1 MSTPSRISAGFGQL
15 ARLLVHSGKGA
26 LPSKGPKSSEGGPPP
41 PRDGFRT
48 QTSPP
53 QQHPSL
59 GGQERVPVRKV
70 AELIPPGLEKVASR
84 AELGQR
90 FGSDA
95 ALLAG
100 LLKPSQLPSTERAT
114 RLWTFFA
121 AYAQAAAAQPPQK
134 EAQAAFRDALK
145 GQGFAELRDA
155 RTGQDGVT
163 QGLWVL
169 SAKTPEE
176 ARERVAS
183 VQLEPPPEVLH
194 SEAAQRKEGA
204 AEPAY
209 ASSQRGTEALR
220 GGPPPPRTQASE
232 GPPSELDEALSPDE
246 ARARRSNR
254 RLGPMMLW
262 NVLHGFRSEAED
274 GAVAQGQWDRMAFG
288 AMLALV
294 AIALVVV
301 ALVSL

>member
-1 MSTPSRISAGFGQL
+1 MSTTSRIAAGFGQL

-26 LPSKGPKSSEGGPPP
+26 LPPKGPKSSEGGLPP

-48 QTSPP
+48 QPSVP

-59 GGQERVPVRKV
+59 GGQERAPVRKV
-70 AELIPPGLEKVASR
+70 AELIPPGLEKVATQV
-84 AELGQR
+84 ELGQR

-95 ALLAG
+95 ALLAAH
-100 LLKPSQLPSTERAT
+100 LKPSQLPSTERAT

-169 SAKTPEE
+169 SARTPEE

-183 VQLEPPPEVLH
+183 VRLEPPPEVLH
-194 SEAAQRKEGA
+194 SEAALRKEGA
-204 AEPAY
+204 GEQAA
-209 ASSQRGTEALR
+209 ASTQRGTEALR
-220 GGPPPPRTQASE
+220 GGPVTPQARGAD
-232 GPPSELDEALSPDE
+232 GPSTEVDEALDGAHS
-246 ARARRSNR
+246 RRTNR

-262 NVLHGFRSEAED
+262 NVLHGFREGREDEA
-274 GAVAQGQWDRMAFG
+274 VTQGQWDRAAFG
-288 AMLALV
+288 AMLALA
-294 AIALVVV
+294 AIALIVV

>member
-1 MSTPSRISAGFGQL
+1 MSTTSRIAAGFGQL
-15 ARLLVHSGKGA
+15 ARLLVHSGKGS
-26 LPSKGPKSSEGGPPP
+26 LPPTGPKSSEGGLPP

-48 QTSPP
+48 QPSVP

-59 GGQERVPVRKV
+59 GGQERAPVRKV
-70 AELIPPGLEKVASR
+70 AELIPPGLEKVATR
-84 AELGQR
+84 TELGQR

-95 ALLAG
+95 ALLSAH
-100 LLKPSQLPSTERAT
+100 LKPSQLPSTERAT

-121 AYAQAAAAQPPQK
+121 AYAEAAAAQPPQK

-169 SAKTPEE
+169 SARTPDE

-183 VQLEPPPEVLH
+183 VRLEPPPEVLH
-194 SEAAQRKEGA
+194 SEAALRKEGT
-204 AEPAY
+204 AEQAP
-209 ASSQRGTEALR
+209 ASSQRGMEALR
-220 GGPPPPRTQASE
+220 GGPSTPQARVADGQTTEVDEELPTDGARSRRT
-232 GPPSELDEALSPDE
+232 
-246 ARARRSNR
+246 NR

-262 NVLHGFRSEAED
+262 NVLHGFREGPED
-274 GAVAQGQWDRMAFG
+274 GAVAQGQWDRVAFG
-288 AMLALV
+288 AMLALA
-294 AIALVVV
+294 AIALIVV